1 MTIDENDKAQQGK
14 RPKAS
19 EGAVRVGARPKP
31 KAPPPSSSAPPP
43 TPPFDGEVPEIKIRA
58 DEHRV
63 NDEAVAALAAGD
75 PDVYARGPHLVH
87 IAGIPPETKKREGV
101 WHPEGALTIHEMASP
116 TLRERLARC
125 ARWTEQPAPKLV
137 KGVEEWPDERIT
149 HPPPWCVEAVINR
162 RQWPGVRELRGIVEV
177 PTLRPSGTVIEQP
190 GYDAETGFYYR
201 PRLAFPPIPKEPTQD
216 DAARCAD
223 DILELVREYRFASD
237 GYRAPWL
244 ASALTPF
251 ARPAI
256 DGAIPFFLVEA
267 NTRGAGKT
275 MLCDLVG
282 VLATGREMPRTAR
295 PSTEDEWRKL
305 ISSIALGGDQIVLV
319 DNVKNKLDS
328 AAFEAALTGKSWKD
342 RALGGL
348 TMTPE
353 TPLLAIWYGTGNNAD
368 LSPDLAR
375 RSLHVRIEVA
385 TDRPELLTF
394 ERPGKALLDFVRRDR
409 PRLVVAALTILRAYA
424 VAGRPIKLDQI
435 GSFDSWR
442 ETVAGAVEW
451 AGVGDPLAMREALLE
466 TADSDRATISALLT
480 GWAEMDTKREGMHV
494 RQVLADLQGYPERY
508 HTLRDAVCEFAGAK
522 GGELPPAVSLGKRL
536 RRLRGVVANGHR
548 FTEVG
553 QKGELGKR
561 WASIPIGGTSGA
573 APSSPAEG

>member
-1 MTIDENDKAQQGK
+1 MTIDENDKAQKGL
-14 RPKAS
+14 RPKPTD
-19 EGAVRVGARPKP
+19 GAQRVGARPKP
-31 KAPPPSSSAPPP
+31 KAPPPSSPPP
-43 TPPFDGEVPEIKIRA
+43 PPPFDGEVPVIKVRA

-63 NDEAVAALAAGD
+63 NDEAVAALAIGD
-75 PDVYARGPHLVH
+75 PHIYARGPRLVH
-87 IAGIPPETKKREGV
+87 IVGIPPETKKSEGV
-101 WHPEGALTIHEMASP
+101 WHPEGALTIQEMAGA
-116 TLRERLARC
+116 TLRERLALC
-125 ARWTEQPAPKLV
+125 ARWTEQPPPKVV
-137 KGVEEWPDERIT
+137 KGEDVWPDERVT
-149 HPPPWCVEAVINR
+149 HPPPWCVDAVINR
-162 RQWPGVRELRGIVEV
+162 GQWRGIRELRGIVEV
-177 PTLRPSGTVIEQP
+177 PTLRPSGTVLEQP
-190 GYDAETGFYYR
+190 GYDVETGFYYR
-201 PRLAFPPIPKEPTQD
+201 PRLQFPPIPKEPTQE
-216 DAARCAD
+216 DAARAAD
-223 DILELVREYRFASD
+223 EILELVREYRFASD

-256 DGAIPFFLVEA
+256 DGPCPFFLVEA

-305 ISSIALGGDQIVLV
+305 ISSIALGGDQFVLV
-319 DNVKNKLDS
+319 DNVKNKMDS
-328 AAFEAALTGKSWKD
+328 AALEAALTGKTWKD

-375 RSLHVRIEVA
+375 RALHVRIEVA

-394 ERPGKALLDFVRRDR
+394 ERPGKQLLDFVRRDR

-424 VAGRPIKLDQI
+424 LAGRPIKIDEI

-442 ETVAGAVEW
+442 LTVAGAVEW
-451 AGVGDPLAMREALLE
+451 AGVGDPFAMREALLE
-466 TADSDRATISALLT
+466 TADSDRQTVSALLA
-480 GWAEMDTKREGMHV
+480 GWAEMDTKGEGMHV
-494 RQVLADLQGYPERY
+494 RQVLADLASYPERY

-536 RRLRGVVANGHR
+536 RKLRGVVANGHR

-561 WASIPIGGTSGA
+561 WASIPIGGPREV